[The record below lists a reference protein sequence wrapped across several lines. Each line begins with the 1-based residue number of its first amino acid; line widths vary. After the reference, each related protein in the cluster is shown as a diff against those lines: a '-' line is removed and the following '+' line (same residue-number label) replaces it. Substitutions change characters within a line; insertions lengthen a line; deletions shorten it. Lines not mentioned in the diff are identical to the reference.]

1 MDVRGLGPCDVPD
14 PEALIARLH
23 DRGLKVSVW
32 INSYIAQRS
41 ALFGEA
47 AAKGYLV
54 RRPDGSVFQWDWWQ
68 AGMALVD
75 FTNPEATAWFQ
86 EVIRGLLRQGVDAIK
101 TDFGERVP
109 TDVVWHDGSDPY
121 LMHNLYTQLY
131 NKAVLDVLVEER
143 GEGEAIL
150 FSRSATVGG
159 QSMPLHWGGDN
170 TSSFVSMAESL
181 RGGLS
186 LASCGFGF
194 WSHDI
199 GGFEGSPTPP
209 CSSAGSP
216 LACCRRT
223 RACTAARRTG
233 CRGRSTTRPLR
244 SPAHSRA

>member
-1 MDVRGLGPCDVPD
+1 MREFTWMSGQWDPATFPD
-14 PEALIARLH
+14 PEGFLARLH

-47 AAKGYLV
+47 AAKGYLL

-86 EVIRGLLRQGVDAIK
+86 EVIRGLLRQGVDSIK
-101 TDFGERVP
+101 TDFGERIP
-109 TDVVWHDGSDPY
+109 TDVVWHDGTDPY
-121 LMHNLYTQLY
+121 LMHNLYAQLY
-131 NKAVLDVLVEER
+131 NRAVFDVLVEER

-150 FSRSATVGG
+150 FTRSATVGG
-159 QSMPLHWGGDN
+159 QAMPLHWGGDN

-199 GGFEGSPTPP
+199 GGFEGD
-209 CSSAGSP
+209 AGHRGVQA
-216 LACCRRT
+216 LARLWP
-223 RACTAARRTG
+223 AVVALAAAREHLVSRAVG
-233 CRGRSTTRPLR
+233 VRRRGR
-244 SPAHSRA
+244 